1 MRLLDLRVVDVRVD
15 VAEGLDQLGRA
26 VDAEVHATVADD
38 VLGTEV
44 DEFLVVPAAHAL
56 GWGEVATGVP

>member
-1 MRLLDLRVVDVRVD
+1 MDVRVD

-38 VLGTEV
+38 VLGAEV